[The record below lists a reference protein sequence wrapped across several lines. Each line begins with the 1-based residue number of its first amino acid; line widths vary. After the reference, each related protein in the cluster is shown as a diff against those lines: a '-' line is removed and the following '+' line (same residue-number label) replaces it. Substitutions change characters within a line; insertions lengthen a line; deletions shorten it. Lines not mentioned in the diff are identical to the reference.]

1 MKKRL
6 IVLLAMWL
14 LTTALFVA
22 CSEDILDMLLPNVHG
37 VEQWLALLM
46 YGVLGLFVSFV
57 VALIVLWSR
66 YRNRKSN

>member
-14 LTTALFVA
+14 VTTALFVV
-22 CSEDILDMLLPNVHG
+22 CSEDILDMLLPNAHG
-37 VEQWLALLM
+37 VEQWIALLM
-46 YGVLGLFVSFV
+46 YGVLGLSVAFV
-57 VALIVLWSR
+57 VALIVLWRR

>member
-14 LTTALFVA
+14 LTTALFVV

-46 YGVLGLFVSFV
+46 YGVLGLFVAFV

>member
-14 LTTALFVA
+14 VTTALFVV

-37 VEQWLALLM
+37 VEQWIALLM
-46 YGVLGLFVSFV
+46 YGVLGLFVAFV
-57 VALIVLWSR
+57 VALIVLWRR